1 MYPAF
6 LTDYTNA
13 LFFSDQYAF
22 RPSGS
27 TTAALIWILHTTTQL
42 LSNHNYVIIIA
53 LDFSKAF
60 DTVRHS
66 ALFDK
71 FTDLEIQD
79 NIYNWLVELFQGHSH
94 CTRYGHRTSALREI
108 SASIVQG
115 SAIGPASYVV
125 TASVLSS

>member
-1 MYPAF
+1 MERLVVRQFLYSAF

-13 LFFSDQYAF
+13 LSFSDQYAF

-27 TTAALIWILHTTTQL
+27 TTAALIWILHTTQF
-42 LSNHNYVIIIA
+42 LSDHDYVIIIA

-71 FTDLEIQD
+71 FADLEILD
-79 NIYNWLVELFQGHSH
+79 NVYNWLVE
-94 CTRYGHRTSALREI
+94 
-108 SASIVQG
+108 
-115 SAIGPASYVV
+115 
-125 TASVLSS
+125 